1 MSGRNPP
8 PREDEVVFLNASIL
22 NEINARLSNTPRIN
36 DVDVAEIPP
45 IITEDFIARLK
56 VIWLSK
62 IKVQHGETAAT
73 RFNDVVTKDLLK
85 RLGNALMKEKDHKD
99 TQKLMNSKN
108 LVIYKVPVKPPS
120 GAAKRKKRKQ
130 KELDQQGANELQAN
144 IIVDPYANEKISIK
158 DFINQANT
166 IIKSEVLISQE
177 NIEKVKPIFDQLEI
191 YFKSLLHLASEKQDI
206 NDILIEIEKMQNL
219 ICDKIGIGTSWVLA
233 WVEKR
238 GTTSEVPKIT
248 RMLDQKV
255 PRRLLVADRSGPRNN
270 RENASTV
277 KGGIDEFGSS
287 IRKRMKT
294 LSKQI
299 HIIAELMTEKQKR
312 HEEINNY
319 KLKATTSTSAETD
332 IDLEISRIKNTID
345 ISVAALEE
353 QYKRLR
359 ELEIAKHIREDSSTI
374 MKTQYMILISNST
387 GKTFSIV
394 NDKNDYDV
402 TIERLFLGRY
412 GNFGIDEQNY
422 ILTDKRRKIIFDR
435 KHKVYDAITTK
446 TLKTPKTSKTPKIKK
461 AKIPDVTPNN
471 ILTGSASSS
480 SSSDSDS

>member
-1 MSGRNPP
+1 MAPWVRPIYDVLYQFVTPNEVKQYMDDKLVEIAPLGFMRGRTFKNTWIVA
-8 PREDEVVFLNASIL
+8 DEMQNSTISQMKMLL
-22 NEINARLSNTPRIN
+22 TRLGENS
-36 DVDVAEIPP
+36 
-45 IITEDFIARLK
+45 RL
-56 VIWLSK
+56 
-62 IKVQHGETAAT
+62 
-73 RFNDVVTKDLLK
+73 VVTGDLQQCDLNTSDNGLKDLLK

-255 PRRLLVADRSGPRNN
+255 PRRLLVDRSGPRNN

-294 LSKQI
+294 LSK
-299 HIIAELMTEKQKR
+299 
-312 HEEINNY
+312 
-319 KLKATTSTSAETD
+319 
-332 IDLEISRIKNTID
+332 
-345 ISVAALEE
+345 
-353 QYKRLR
+353 
-359 ELEIAKHIREDSSTI
+359 
-374 MKTQYMILISNST
+374 
-387 GKTFSIV
+387 
-394 NDKNDYDV
+394 
-402 TIERLFLGRY
+402 
-412 GNFGIDEQNY
+412 
-422 ILTDKRRKIIFDR
+422 
-435 KHKVYDAITTK
+435 
-446 TLKTPKTSKTPKIKK
+446 
-461 AKIPDVTPNN
+461 
-471 ILTGSASSS
+471 
-480 SSSDSDS
+480 